1 MKKTLAFIIAT
12 AWGISLIAQPVPP
25 KPYKLADY
33 NFVAGTQMIGGKYK
47 FTKESYL
54 VEQAK
59 HIRGMGSN
67 ILKVSLGP
75 NYFQTYPDLN
85 KDPSVRSTVDLLKNE
100 KEYQKIFDMDFKYV
114 FMWVHTLT
122 GIKWGKPMSSPD
134 KLAIYKE
141 IYELTEYLLTE
152 YNGTGKTFM
161 IGNWEGDWLLHG
173 SGKRNIDP
181 GDEKIEA
188 MKQWFQIRQA
198 AIDDA
203 KRKVAHD
210 GVEVFYYVEVNL
222 AKKGMKGERCITESI
237 LADVNPDLVSYS
249 SYESTKNHPN
259 YDSLKNTVA
268 PLMDYM
274 ESKLQ
279 PKDNIPFER
288 RVFIGEYGTQVS
300 KKNTVEDQ
308 SNQTKEIMQL
318 ALELNLPFALHWEF
332 YNNEYAEDGRS
343 KGMSMISEEGEFKP
357 VYYLHKNYYEQLNDY
372 LMAYEKENGVYPS
385 SEEFRAKAIEVLDG
399 L

>member
-1 MKKTLAFIIAT
+1 
-12 AWGISLIAQPVPP
+12 
-25 KPYKLADY
+25 
-33 NFVAGTQMIGGKYK
+33 
-47 FTKESYL
+47 
-54 VEQAK
+54 
-59 HIRGMGSN
+59 
-67 ILKVSLGP
+67 LGP
-75 NYFQTYPDLN
+75 NYFKTYPDLR
-85 KDPSVRSTVDLLKNE
+85 KDPSIKTTVDLLKNI
-100 KEYQKIFDMDFKYV
+100 KEYKEVFDMDFKYV

-122 GIKWGKPMSSPD
+122 DVKWLKPMSPPD
-134 KLAIYKE
+134 RLTIYQE
-141 IYELTEYLLTE
+141 MYDLTEYLLTE
-152 YNGTGKTFM
+152 YSGSGKTFM

-173 SGKRNIDP
+173 SGNRNIDP

-188 MKQWFQIRQA
+188 MKQSFQIRQA
-198 AIDDA
+198 AIDEA

-259 YDSLKNTVA
+259 YDSLKNTVT

-372 LMAYEKENGVYPS
+372 LMAYEKKNGAYPS
-385 SEEFRAKAIEVLDG
+385 TEEFRAKALEVLG
-399 L
+399 SL